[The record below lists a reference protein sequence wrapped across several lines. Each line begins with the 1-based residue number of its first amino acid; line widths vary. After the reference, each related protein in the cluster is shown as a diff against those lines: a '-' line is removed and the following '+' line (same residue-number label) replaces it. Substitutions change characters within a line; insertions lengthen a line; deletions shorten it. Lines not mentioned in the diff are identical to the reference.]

1 MSERLVVDSIMT
13 ADGEVVPLGPVDKD
27 GHRVPLDTGELY
39 GEDGKCINV
48 GYFLYFP
55 FTNEWFIEEMLSRS
69 RFGVSELH
77 LKAPDSWEKMLL
89 DLGEALQQGGRSG
102 NSVCAYLAARGLC
115 RGHMDAEGKCK
126 LSDVSFCA
134 NGMVSNIRGRIK
146 RLEDVRE
153 RSLDRPNVM
162 SVTCPSCG
170 MSNRIAWGS
179 LMATPQKEAVSML
192 ADSWNSR

>member
-1 MSERLVVDSIMT
+1 MGERLVVDSIMT

-39 GEDGKCINV
+39 GEDGKCITV

-55 FTNEWFIEEMLSRS
+55 FTNEWFVEEMLSRS

-77 LKAPDSWEKMLL
+77 LKAPDSWEKLL
-89 DLGEALQQGGRSG
+89 DDLGEALHQGGRSG

-115 RGHMDAEGKCK
+115 RGHMSKDGKCK
-126 LSDVSFCA
+126 FSDVSLCA

-146 RLEDVRE
+146 RLCKGAVEKD
-153 RSLDRPNVM
+153 RSE
-162 SVTCPSCG
+162 
-170 MSNRIAWGS
+170 
-179 LMATPQKEAVSML
+179 K
-192 ADSWNSR
+192 